1 MLHGSRNKN
10 ETGKT
15 HSNKT
20 KIGRLLKGISV
31 KKIKSQKMQTIKSQ
45 LSLSEFFTLFELF
58 FGDLFPFVT

>member
-1 MLHGSRNKN
+1 MEV
-10 ETGKT
+10 ETKMKLGK
-15 HSNKT
+15 HIPIKQ